1 MRKTRMRVA
10 LIAPPWFEVPPS
22 GYGGIESLVADLAQ
36 GLVAREHDVVLIG
49 SGQDRTAAR
58 FLNTYMVPPSDR
70 LGEPVPE
77 VLHAAMVQRRLDEID
92 VDIVH
97 DHSLAGPLTARA
109 RKVPTVMTA
118 HGPVHGEFGDYYEQL
133 GDSVHLVANSEI
145 QRRRAP
151 HLNWV
156 GQVYGAVDVHSFP
169 FRDDK
174 EEFILFLGR
183 FEPRKGPHIAIDVA
197 RAAGRSIVLAG
208 KANEAFERD
217 YFDQEI
223 RPRLGA
229 DAEYVGV
236 ADAQT
241 KRELLSAARCLIF
254 PILWEEPFGIVM
266 IEALACGTPVVA
278 TRRGAVEEIIKNG
291 LTGETRDRPEDLATA
306 VDIIHNISPAAC
318 RTEAL
323 TRFDVPQMAAR
334 YEQLYETICGL
345 HPGVTIQV

>member
-1 MRKTRMRVA
+1 MSKARMRVA
-10 LIAPPWFEVPPS
+10 LIAPPWFEVPPA

-49 SGQDRTAAR
+49 AGQNRTAAR
-58 FLNTYMVPPSDR
+58 FLNTYTVPPSDR

-77 VLHAAMVQRRLDEID
+77 VLHAAMAQHRLDEVD

-109 RKVPTVMTA
+109 RKVPTVMTT
-118 HGPVHGEFGDYYEQL
+118 HGPVDGEFGEYYRQL
-133 GDSVHLVANSEI
+133 GDSVYLVANSQA

-151 HLNWV
+151 YLNWV

-169 FRDDK
+169 FRDEK

-183 FEPRKGPHIAIDVA
+183 FESRKGAHIAIDVA
-197 RAAGRSIVLAG
+197 RAAGRPIVLAG

-217 YFDQEI
+217 YFDREV
-223 RPRLGA
+223 RPRLGP

-254 PILWEEPFGIVM
+254 PVLWEEPFGIVM

-278 TRRGAVEEIIKNG
+278 TRRGAVEEVIKNG
-291 LTGETRDRPEDLATA
+291 LTGEIRDRPEDLATA

-323 TRFDVPQMAAR
+323 TRFDVPRMAAR
-334 YEQLYETICGL
+334 YEQLYERICGL
-345 HPGVTIQV
+345 QPDVAIQA